1 MPVSRLAE
9 VVWPAPLESEL
20 GEEVMRMTWW
30 VFIVIALLSQSGCL
44 LNVWSS
50 DPERRMKQM
59 LTVSENLR
67 MIEDEW
73 ERFWLLDQPSHLTP
87 YRVHGGIQ

>member
-1 MPVSRLAE
+1 
-9 VVWPAPLESEL
+9 
-20 GEEVMRMTWW
+20 MRMTKAMLLL
-30 VFIVIALLSQSGCL
+30 ALVLGQSGCL
-44 LNVWSS
+44 LNIWSS